1 MIYFNKQEALRYLG
15 APQDNVQA
23 GAAVDLAFLKLRN
36 ELQPKYTARRFACQ
50 VAPDGVKVYTGT
62 AAGAEIFFSSSNLAR
77 HLTGCSEL
85 FLFAATLGI
94 KVDIAL
100 RRLTL
105 ESAATGAA
113 AQAVAAAL
121 IETYCDS
128 CCAELEQNLAPGLKL
143 LYRFSPGYG
152 DWNLA
157 EQPKIFSLLDGIR
170 KMGLTLT
177 DGCMMAPVKSVTA
190 VIGISAG
197 TKPTYGTAPAGNG
210 AKCAGCK
217 NTNCEFRR
225 WQDETAR

>member
-1 MIYFNKQEALRYLG
+1 MKAGTVVIYFNKQEALRYFG
-15 APQDNVQA
+15 AGRDDARA

-50 VAPDGVKVYTGT
+50 VTTTGVLVRTGA
-62 AAGAEIFFSSSNLAR
+62 AAGENNFFSSRNLAR
-77 HLTGCSEL
+77 HLAGCREL

-128 CCAELEQNLAPGLKL
+128 CCTELEQNLVPNLRL
-143 LYRFSPGYG
+143 LSRFSPGYG
-152 DWNLA
+152 DWDLA
-157 EQPKIFSLLDGIR
+157 EQPKIFSLLDVQKI
-170 KMGLTLT
+170 GLTLT

-190 VIGISAG
+190 VIGICAG
-197 TKPTYGTAPAGNG
+197 TKANLGEKSAEDG

-225 WQDETAR
+225 